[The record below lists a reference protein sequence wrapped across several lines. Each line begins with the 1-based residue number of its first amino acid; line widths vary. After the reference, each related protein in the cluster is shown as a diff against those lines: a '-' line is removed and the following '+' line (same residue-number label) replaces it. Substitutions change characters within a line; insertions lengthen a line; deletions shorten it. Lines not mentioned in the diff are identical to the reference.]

1 MQFDRFI
8 MVAKERIITEMK
20 KYSSGE
26 IKWTVS
32 NQHAE
37 SYLES
42 AYANLVNDEA
52 TRHKCYAAFNAEL
65 PESITDLGYYASTF
79 DVEPLAAGWTQ

>member
-1 MQFDRFI
+1 MNFDKFI
-8 MVAKERIITEMK
+8 MVAKERITVEMK

-26 IKWTVS
+26 IKWNVS

-37 SYLES
+37 AYLES

-52 TRHKCYAAFNAEL
+52 MRFKCYAAFNAEL
-65 PESITDLGYYASTF
+65 PEKIVDLGYFASTF
-79 DVEPLAAGWTQ
+79 DVEPLAAAWTQ

>member
-1 MQFDRFI
+1 MQFDKFI
-8 MVAKERIITEMK
+8 MVAKERITVEMK

-26 IKWTVS
+26 IKWNVS
-32 NQHAE
+32 NQHNE

-52 TRHKCYAAFNAEL
+52 TRHKCYAAFNAEV
-65 PESITDLGYYASTF
+65 PENIMDLVFMASTF
-79 DVEPLAAGWTQ
+79 DVEPLDSAWTR

>member
-1 MQFDRFI
+1 MQFEEFI
-8 MVAKERIITEMK
+8 MKAKEGITVEMR

-26 IKWTVS
+26 IKWNVS
-32 NQHAE
+32 NQHTE

-52 TRHKCYAAFNAEL
+52 MRFKCYAAFNAEL
-65 PESITDLGYYASTF
+65 PDSIVDLGFFASTF
-79 DVEPLAAGWTQ
+79 DVEPLDSAWTR